1 MKPLE
6 IFKLE
11 TIDKLLYPDN
21 LSDLTL
27 DSSALHILT
36 DFERHK
42 PLVLEADTSLI
53 VAEQLMRKA
62 HVRLKLII
70 DADGRLVGLLS
81 AAQVFGELPIQII
94 SEGTLKSDI
103 TVSQLMQPRKSLS
116 CLDFHQLSN
125 ASIGEVVNILQ
136 AEGIQHCLVVDH
148 REHHIR
154 GVVSAGDIA
163 RRLHIDVPITQKATS
178 FIDIFNA
185 LNHH

>member
-21 LSDLTL
+21 LSDLTEA
-27 DSSALHILT
+27 SSALHILT
-36 DFERHK
+36 DFQRHK
-42 PLVLEADTSLI
+42 PLVLEADTSLTM
-53 VAEQLMRKA
+53 AEQLMRKA

-70 DADGRLVGLLS
+70 DAEGHLVGLLS

-94 SEGTLKSDI
+94 SAGTLKRDI
-103 TVSQLMQPRKSLS
+103 TVAQLMQSRETLS
-116 CLDFHQLSN
+116 CLDFHQLSH
-125 ASIGEVVNILQ
+125 ASIGDVVNILQ

-154 GVVSAGDIA
+154 GVISAGDIA
-163 RRLHIDVPITQKATS
+163 RRLHIDVPINHQATS
-178 FIDIFNA
+178 FVDIFKA
-185 LNHH
+185 LGH